1 MALWGKTVRV
11 AVNVLEARIGPQ
23 SYFYASHVVAML
35 LQPGCLQIGRGGFEM
50 RTLEFCRGQ
59 IMLFPKKEKLWVRTL
74 CDAVQWLEITI
85 SDAVL
90 SSACDGVSGDME
102 PCGLNQLADPR
113 VRALVDA
120 VNAERIAGFPG
131 GKLFLD
137 SVERALAAVLVDS
150 YAIPRPSVQT
160 HRGGLGPARL
170 RRVKELV
177 YSKLENQLTLQEM
190 AQAVELSVAHF
201 SQMFRRSTGQ
211 SPHQFVLCHRIDRAK
226 EMLRANRVRALDIA
240 IACGFKTQQHFS
252 RVFRQISGVTPREYR
267 HEFRHHEPLQS
278 R

>member
-50 RTLEFCRGQ
+50 RTLEFSHGQ
-59 IMLFPKKEKLWVRTL
+59 IMLFPKKEGLWVRTL

-102 PCGLNQLADPR
+102 PCGLNQLAGPR
-113 VRALVDA
+113 VHALVDA
-120 VNAERIAGFPG
+120 VNAERIAGFPV

-160 HRGGLGPARL
+160 HRGRL
-170 RRVKELV
+170 
-177 YSKLENQLTLQEM
+177 
-190 AQAVELSVAHF
+190 
-201 SQMFRRSTGQ
+201 
-211 SPHQFVLCHRIDRAK
+211 
-226 EMLRANRVRALDIA
+226 
-240 IACGFKTQQHFS
+240 
-252 RVFRQISGVTPREYR
+252 
-267 HEFRHHEPLQS
+267 
-278 R
+278 